1 MKEEQGSGYWDAK
14 NGLIHLPWFMICPF
28 DHLSLHRLTWV
39 FPYAKKA
46 NEEMLG
52 KTQNWPHTSTVNNL
66 SANTV
71 ELQLMDKVEKRVGRK
86 VASSNMQ
93 FHLTLSHLIPISQ
106 LYSSY
111 HTHTLMYIHIH
122 YEQKVNLNH
131 HSLKKRKKEKKSH
144 FYTDSVFFFFLKLL
158 PKHVTH
164 THNQKCSK
172 WQQYDTG

>member
-1 MKEEQGSGYWDAK
+1 
-14 NGLIHLPWFMICPF
+14 MICPF

-46 NEEMLG
+46 NEKMLA
-52 KTQNWPHTSTVNNL
+52 KTQNWSHTSTVNNL

-71 ELQLMDKVEKRVGRK
+71 ELQLMDKVEKRGGRK

-106 LYSSY
+106 LCSSY
-111 HTHTLMYIHIH
+111 HTRTLTYIHIH

-131 HSLKKRKKEKKSH
+131 HSLKKEKRKKKKQFLH
-144 FYTDSVFFFFLKLL
+144 CQCFLLLLFKTIAKTYYTNTYAQSEMFKM
-158 PKHVTH
+158 T
-164 THNQKCSK
+164 TI
-172 WQQYDTG
+172 WY